1 MLLMLCWHQ
10 ADSPK
15 SFIFSWW
22 TTLLIKQIA
31 LSWLWCPHCFW
42 VWLQVEDM
50 QQLNLEKIQL
60 CCASAI
66 FILNKHTQSYLCNEQ
81 HKKMGG
87 VPRKDFHAMTDCL
100 FISESKNRLRCEIK
114 HERDHLTTAK
124 RQTKVSIK
132 LTAYALW
139 IPSFTFSLPKRPID
153 PPSYHKYISPF
164 LNLSA
169 VLNTNQKDSLWSPM

>member
-1 MLLMLCWHQ
+1 MPNKNTRTHNAVFFTQTAFHQSNPPKRAKKLLRG
-10 ADSPK
+10 ADEY
-15 SFIFSWW
+15 
-22 TTLLIKQIA
+22 Q
-31 LSWLWCPHCFW
+31 
-42 VWLQVEDM
+42 
-50 QQLNLEKIQL
+50 NL
-60 CCASAI
+60 CCTMQSWGTSN
-66 FILNKHTQSYLCNEQ
+66 LGHTFCRTNEQ

-87 VPRKDFHAMTDCL
+87 VPHKDFHAMTDCL